1 MISVKLL
8 VRRSLLPGLCLLLGM
23 GAGHLLTRS
32 YSVESALQSARQEC
46 ERQLYGNADFSQL
59 ELNICSSFLRRLA
72 EMELAWRRIDVE
84 NSASYARLESDYIK
98 WSQDWE
104 RKLEEDRKRSSEF
117 AGGSMEMM
125 DACLRQYRLL
135 CGQLEELES
144 KWEKQS
150 RR

>member
-1 MISVKLL
+1 MMSVKQLA
-8 VRRSLLPGLCLLLGM
+8 RRSLLPGFCLLLGI

-46 ERQLYGNADFSQL
+46 ERELHGNADFSQL
-59 ELNICSSFLRRLA
+59 KLNICSSFLRRLA

-104 RKLEEDRKRSSEF
+104 KKLEEDRKRPSEF

-125 DACLRQYRLL
+125 DACLRQYGLL
-135 CGQLEELES
+135 CEQLNELEC
-144 KWEKQS
+144 KWKN
-150 RR
+150 

>member
-1 MISVKLL
+1 MISAKLL

-72 EMELAWRRIDVE
+72 KMELAWRRIEVE
-84 NSASYARLESDYIK
+84 NSRNYSEFEMDYLG
-98 WSQDWE
+98 WSREWA
-104 RKLEEDRKRSSEF
+104 RKLEEDLNTPSEYE
-117 AGGSMEMM
+117 GGSMEMM
-125 DACLRQYRLL
+125 DACLRQYDLL
-135 CGQLEELES
+135 CEQLDELEC
-144 KWEKQS
+144 KWKN
-150 RR
+150 RKK

>member
-8 VRRSLLPGLCLLLGM
+8 ARRSIAPALCLLLGM
-23 GAGHLLTRS
+23 GTGHLLPRS

-104 RKLEEDRKRSSEF
+104 RKLEEDRKRPSEF

-125 DACLRQYRLL
+125 DACLRQYGLL

-150 RR
+150 HR

>member
-32 YSVESALQSARQEC
+32 YSVESALQGARQEC
-46 ERQLYGNADFSQL
+46 ERELHGNADFSQL

-84 NSASYARLESDYIK
+84 NSASYARLKVEGRGDFILFGLSK
-98 WSQDWE
+98 VTE
-104 RKLEEDRKRSSEF
+104 V
-117 AGGSMEMM
+117 GT
-125 DACLRQYRLL
+125 
-135 CGQLEELES
+135 ELGRG
-144 KWEKQS
+144 WA
-150 RR
+150 R

>member
-1 MISVKLL
+1 MSVKQLA
-8 VRRSLLPGLCLLLGM
+8 RRSLLPGFCLLLGI

-72 EMELAWRRIDVE
+72 EMELTWRRIDVE

-104 RKLEEDRKRSSEF
+104 RKLEEDRKRPSEF

>member
-8 VRRSLLPGLCLLLGM
+8 ARRSLLPGLCLLLGM
-23 GAGHLLTRS
+23 GVGHLLTRS
-32 YSVESALQSARQEC
+32 YSVESALQRARQEC
-46 ERQLYGNADFSQL
+46 ERELHGNADFSQL

-104 RKLEEDRKRSSEF
+104 RKLEEDRKRPSEF
-117 AGGSMEMM
+117 AGGSMEMT
-125 DACLRQYRLL
+125 DACLRQYGLL
-135 CGQLEELES
+135 CSQLEELKS
-144 KWEKQS
+144 QWVKQS
-150 RR
+150 RK